1 MNTVYSTPAPP
12 SNFHSEGHVRAKCTL
27 HTNNTMHFPGSSDS
41 NTIVEI
47 LQWCETALT
56 SKNLRGVSKREVGGN
71 VSASHFLVGN
81 GNMESQPY
89 SGLTCTGEVAASP
102 KAADFLVF

>member
-1 MNTVYSTPAPP
+1 MLNALFTLITQ
-12 SNFHSEGHVRAKCTL
+12 CTFQDRQIQTL
-27 HTNNTMHFPGSSDS
+27 LLKYCNG
-41 NTIVEI
+41 
-47 LQWCETALT
+47 A
-56 SKNLRGVSKREVGGN
+56 GGSKREVGGN